1 MTQLSNRTLFT
12 GDNLPVLRGL
22 NSDSVDLIYLDPPF
36 NSNKDYS
43 APIGSE
49 AAGAH
54 FKDAWTLDDV
64 DAEWHGQIADEHPG
78 AYKVI
83 DAAGIAHSKGMQA
96 YLIMMAVR
104 MIEMQRILCPTGSI
118 YLHVDPTAS
127 HYLKTLM
134 DSIFGRAAYR
144 NEIIWAY
151 RRLPAKQENFQRMHD
166 VVLRYAGEGATWNQL
181 YDDPAPSTV
190 KQHKG
195 RKRVRVIVDGKRM
208 PDAYTEIKSAGP
220 AMRDVWN
227 ISVLHPSA
235 KERVGYPT
243 QKPLSLLERI
253 IRASSNEGDYVFD
266 PFCGCATTLVAAEKL
281 SRKWG
286 GRPLRS
292 SGQARQA
299 ADQARVGRLALRCPP
314 PHGHPQAHGSR
325 EAAQALRPCASTLRR
340 AGGALQGLPD
350 TLPVPRHACRSH
362 HPASGRGQRR
372 IRQSSD
378 AVLRLQCP
386 QGHRVSPAVARP
398 SAGGRNPAKVSV
410 HMGLATFVYN
420 PPRNP
425 HSAMT
430 LMS

>member
-12 GDNLPVLRGL
+12 GDNLPILRGM
-22 NSDSVDLIYLDPPF
+22 NSESVDLIYLDPPF

-83 DAAGIAHSKGMQA
+83 DAAGVAHSKGMQA

-104 MIEMQRILCPTGSI
+104 IIELQRILRPTGSI

-134 DSIFGRAAYR
+134 DSIFGRSAYR

-166 VVLRYAGEGATWNQL
+166 VVLRYASEGATWNQL

-195 RKRVRVIVDGKRM
+195 RKRVRVFVDGKRM
-208 PDAYTEIKSAGP
+208 PDAYTDIRSAGP

-227 ISVLHPSA
+227 ISVLHPAA

-243 QKPLSLLERI
+243 QKPLTLLERI

-286 GRPLRS
+286 GGRPLRS
-292 SGQARQA
+292 RRQAGQAA
-299 ADQARVGRLALRCPP
+299 YQARAGRTAVRCHP
-314 PHGHPQAHGSR
+314 PHGHPHAHGSR
-325 EAAQALRPCASTLRR
+325 EAAALSQSRAQTLRR
-340 AGGALQGLPD
+340 AGGALQGLRD
-350 TLPVPRHACRSH
+350 ALPIPRDARRSH
-362 HPASGRGQRR
+362 RPAIARR
-372 IRQSSD
+372 R
-378 AVLRLQCP
+378 R
-386 QGHRVSPAVARP
+386 
-398 SAGGRNPAKVSV
+398 
-410 HMGLATFVYN
+410 
-420 PPRNP
+420 
-425 HSAMT
+425 
-430 LMS
+430 